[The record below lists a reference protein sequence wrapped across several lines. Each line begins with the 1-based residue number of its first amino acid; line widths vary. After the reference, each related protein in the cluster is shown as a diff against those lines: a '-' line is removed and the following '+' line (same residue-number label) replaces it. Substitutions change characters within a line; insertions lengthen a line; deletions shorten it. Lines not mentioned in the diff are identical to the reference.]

1 MLQQDFQLV
10 QGHKMQQAYNRHVNV
25 DLMVAGILYRLDT

>member
-1 MLQQDFQLV
+1 MLQQGFQLV
-10 QGHKMQQAYNRHVNV
+10 QGHKMQQAYNRHEKV